1 MLTTTSKVYY
11 VYEFG
16 GEYEDKWEHAI
27 GVCSSLELAQ
37 ELKAQTEASRE
48 IECSIP
54 EEEYCDM
61 LDALYE
67 YEEEN
72 GEICE
77 EEIEGLLKLFP
88 KYTREELEAAER
100 KYNSYDDY
108 IGVNIEEIDF
118 YN

>member
-1 MLTTTSKVYY
+1 MTPNSKVYL

-16 GEYEDKWEHAI
+16 GEYEDKWEHTV
-27 GVCSSLELAQ
+27 GVCSSLELAK
-37 ELKAQTEASRE
+37 ELKAQAEAAHQV
-48 IECSIP
+48 ECPISA
-54 EEEYCDM
+54 EEYDSM
-61 LDALYE
+61 IEYLYD
-67 YEEEN
+67 YEWEH

-77 EEIEGLLKLFP
+77 EEIAGLLQLFP
-88 KYTREELEAAER
+88 RYTKEELEAAER

>member
-1 MLTTTSKVYY
+1 MLTTTSKAYY

-16 GEYEDKWEHAI
+16 GEYEDRWEHAI
-27 GVCSSLELAQ
+27 GVCSSLELAK
-37 ELKAQTEASRE
+37 ELKAQAEASRQV
-48 IECSIP
+48 ECSIS

-61 LDALYE
+61 IDALYE
-67 YEEEN
+67 YEEEH

-88 KYTREELEAAER
+88 GHTREELEAAER
-100 KYNSYDDY
+100 KYNSYDDF

>member
-1 MLTTTSKVYY
+1 MLKTTSKVYY

-27 GVCSSLELAQ
+27 GVCSSLELAK
-37 ELKAQTEASRE
+37 ELKAQAEASRQV
-48 IECSIP
+48 ECSIS

-61 LDALYE
+61 LTTLFE
-67 YEEEN
+67 YEEER
-72 GEICE
+72 GEVCE
-77 EEIEGLLKLFP
+77 DEIGCLLKLFP
-88 KYTREELEAAER
+88 GHTREELEAAER
-100 KYNSYDDY
+100 KYHSYDDF